1 MATTVHWQPERFLKA
16 PSLQEDPY
24 QGSDEAHACAR
35 SQMTGDPRNRTRIE
49 FTPINREYIYQ
60 LKEDLNLSLS
70 KVVNMLI
77 TATRTKAV
85 AQRSKLL

>member
-1 MATTVHWQPERFLKA
+1 
-16 PSLQEDPY
+16 
-24 QGSDEAHACAR
+24 
-35 SQMTGDPRNRTRIE
+35 MTGDPRNRTRIE

>member
-1 MATTVHWQPERFLKA
+1 MNKEPTPDKRAKLDELC
-16 PSLQEDPY
+16 PY
-24 QGSDEAHACAR
+24 NLSD
-35 SQMTGDPRNRTRIE
+35 DPRNRTRIE
-49 FTPINREYIYQ
+49 FKPLNREYIYQ

-77 TATRTKAV
+77 TATRTKVV